1 MHRYRVIF
9 AGAVLTAVFAFFVL
23 AWLPQRQL
31 SAVVPMDALQP
42 YTPDQLA
49 GRGVYISNGC
59 LYCHSQQV
67 RDPGFGSDQ
76 ARGWGRA
83 SYPEDYRYDEPHL
96 LGTMRTGPDLINIAV
111 RQPSRA
117 WHYAHLFQPR
127 ALVPGSVMPSFRFLF
142 VVKSKPD
149 AGDEVVVLPP
159 GTVPAGQVVVATEK
173 ARHLVDYLLSLNRN
187 YPRAD
192 MRAAGVGG
200 GAGGMAH

>member
-42 YTPDQLA
+42 YTSEQLA
-49 GRGVYISNGC
+49 GRRVYVSNGC

-67 RDPGFGSDQ
+67 RDPSFGSDQ
-76 ARGWGRA
+76 VRGWGRA

-96 LGTMRTGPDLINIAV
+96 LGTMRTGPDLTNIGV

-117 WHYAHLFQPR
+117 WQYAHLYQPR
-127 ALVPGSVMPSFRFLF
+127 ALVPGSLMPSFRFLF
-142 VVKSKPD
+142 TVKAQADP
-149 AGDEVVVLPP
+149 ADEVVELPP
-159 GTVPAGQVVVATEK
+159 GAAPAGQVVVVTTD

-192 MRAAGVGG
+192 ARTAAAAG
-200 GAGGMAH
+200 MPH

>member
-9 AGAVLTAVFAFFVL
+9 AGAVLTAVFAFFIL

-67 RDPGFGSDQ
+67 RDPSFGSDQ
-76 ARGWGRA
+76 ARGWGRP
-83 SYPEDYRYDEPHL
+83 SFPEDYRYDEPHL

-117 WHYAHLFQPR
+117 WHYAHLYQPR

-142 VVKSKPD
+142 VVKAS
-149 AGDEVVVLPP
+149 AGPGGGVVELPP
-159 GTVPAGQVVVATEK
+159 RTVPPRQVVVAS
-173 ARHLVDYLLSLNRN
+173 APA
-187 YPRAD
+187 PRP
-192 MRAAGVGG
+192 V
-200 GAGGMAH
+200 

>member
-9 AGAVLTAVFAFFVL
+9 AGAVLTAVFAFFIL

-42 YTPDQLA
+42 YSPDQLA
-49 GRGVYISNGC
+49 GRAIYISNGC

-67 RDPGFGSDQ
+67 RDPSFGSDQ
-76 ARGWGRA
+76 ARGWGRP

-96 LGTMRTGPDLINIAV
+96 LGTMRTGPDLTNISV

-142 VVKSKPD
+142 LVEARAEP
-149 AGDEVVVLPP
+149 GDEVVDVPP
-159 GTVPAGQVVVATEK
+159 GTVPAGQVVVATAD

-192 MRAAGVGG
+192 ARAV
-200 GAGGMAH
+200 H

>member
-67 RDPGFGSDQ
+67 RDPLFGSDQ

-96 LGTMRTGPDLINIAV
+96 LGTMRTGPDLTNIGV

-117 WHYAHLFQPR
+117 WHYAHLYQPR
-127 ALVPGSVMPSFRFLF
+127 ALVPGSVMPSFRYLFL
-142 VVKSKPD
+142 VEPQ
-149 AGDEVVVLPP
+149 AEPGDELVELPP
-159 GTVPAGQVVVATEK
+159 GTVPAGQVVVATAE
-173 ARHLVDYLLSLNRN
+173 ARHLVDYLLSLNRD

-192 MRAAGVGG
+192 ARAMT
-200 GAGGMAH
+200 GMPH